1 MKKYTFV
8 HAQKTNG
15 ATIPLDLLID
25 STDGMA
31 WISANDKS
39 LLHLIPC
46 ADGGISIYCPNED
59 GVYVLVAGVEKRLDG
74 NGWKLN
80 GHI

>member
-1 MKKYTFV
+1 
-8 HAQKTNG
+8 
-15 ATIPLDLLID
+15 
-25 STDGMA
+25 MA

-46 ADGGISIYCPNED
+46 ADGGISIYCPDED
-59 GVYVLVAGVEKRLDG
+59 GVYVLVASVEKRLDG

-80 GHI
+80 GDI